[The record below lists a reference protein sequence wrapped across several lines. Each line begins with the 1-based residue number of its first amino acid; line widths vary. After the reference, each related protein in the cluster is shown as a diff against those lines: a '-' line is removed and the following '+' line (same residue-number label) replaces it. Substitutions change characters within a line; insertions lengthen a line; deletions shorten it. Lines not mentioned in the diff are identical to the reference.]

1 MSWVAAAFVSAFFAG
16 ITSVLAKCG
25 IKQTDSDVATA
36 IRTCVVLVFAWAMAG
51 ISGSIGTIGS
61 IEPRSWLFLVLSGLA
76 TGASWICYFKALGI
90 GDVNKVVPVDK
101 MSTVLAALIA
111 IVLFGETSNLAVKLV
126 GTAVITLGTFLM
138 IEKKQSAGPEQ
149 QQDRT
154 WLAYALGAA
163 VFAALTSIL
172 AKVGIEGVE
181 SNPATAIR
189 TCVVLVMAW
198 AIVAAKG
205 KLDQVAHADR
215 RELTF
220 LATSGIATGASWL
233 LYYYAIATG
242 QVERRGADR
251 QTIDCRIGTICAPG
265 IQRKTLTTQRHR
277 SRSHR
282 PGHCSARSLE
292 VARPAAATSSHLAWD
307 ACTDRGMPCAYRAR
321 WQIWDNSAG
330 NEGRL
335 RTPALSRREGRR
347 ASRSPPW
354 GSAWH
359 TGRSRC
365 SDRHRRQTCSS
376 VACAAAQLRDTRT
389 MQTEARDGASCC
401 PCGVPAPPRS
411 RHQSV
416 PRQLY

>member
-16 ITSVLAKCG
+16 VTSVLAKCG

-76 TGASWICYFKALGI
+76 TGASLICYFKALGI

-181 SNPATAIR
+181 SNLATAIR

-205 KLDQVAHADR
+205 KLDPVSVRDLIQVAHADR

-242 QVERRGADR
+242 QVSVVV
-251 QTIDCRIGTICAPG
+251 QIDKLSIVVSVLFAR
-265 IQRKTLTTQRHR
+265 LTF
-277 SRSHR
+277 
-282 PGHCSARSLE
+282 
-292 VARPAAATSSHLAWD
+292 
-307 ACTDRGMPCAYRAR
+307 
-321 WQIWDNSAG
+321 
-330 NEGRL
+330 NEK
-335 RTPALSRREGRR
+335 LSR
-347 ASRSPPW
+347 
-354 GSAWH
+354 H
-359 TGRSRC
+359 
-365 SDRHRRQTCSS
+365 S
-376 VACAAAQLRDTRT
+376 VIGLALIVLGTAALA
-389 MQTEARDGASCC
+389 
-401 PCGVPAPPRS
+401 VWK
-411 RHQSV
+411 
-416 PRQLY
+416 